1 MEGLPSLGITLFAS
15 ECNSTLQGRL
25 CNRTHSCEQEY
36 QKPSQRTKYHSL
48 LEPNADS
55 PHLVRGIGLA
65 GATSANMLEMIG
77 VGPFLTIPILLAKM
91 NGPQA
96 ILGWVLGA
104 VIALCDGM
112 VWAELGAAM
121 PGTGGPYRYLSEAYG
136 PHTLGRLMSF
146 LFIWETIFLT
156 PLSIGSGAVGFAQ
169 YARFFS
175 PGMGWWE
182 SKLIAMGICLALT
195 ALLYRDIRSVGRL
208 SVAMWI
214 VVLATAAW
222 ITIAGLLHFQKSL
235 ILDFP
240 PDAFSS
246 PRAFFFGLG
255 GATLISMYDYGGYN
269 NVCFF
274 AGEVRRPERVVPRSI
289 LLSIALVGVLYLT
302 MNVTIIGVIPWR
314 EAIHST
320 YIVSDFIQRLY
331 GTGAA
336 QAITILVLWTTFAS
350 IFAALLGY
358 SRVPYAAATDGRFF
372 RPFARLHPVKAFPSF
387 SILFLGAA
395 SALACLLNL
404 DVLIN
409 ALIVIQVIIQFMAQ
423 IVAVTLI
430 RRNRPDIPRPFRM
443 PLYPVTSIIAFL
455 GWLYILIASG
465 LPYIAAGVALL
476 VVGVVAYLLR
486 ARKHAEWPFEAAE
499 VRT

>member
-1 MEGLPSLGITLFAS
+1 LG
-15 ECNSTLQGRL
+15 Q
-25 CNRTHSCEQEY
+25 
-36 QKPSQRTKYHSL
+36 
-48 LEPNADS
+48 NADS
-55 PHLVRGIGLA
+55 RHLVRGIGLT

-77 VGPFLTIPILLAKM
+77 VGPFLTIPILLARM

-104 VIALCDGM
+104 VVALCDGM

-136 PHTLGRLMSF
+136 PHTFGRLMSF

-175 PGMGWWE
+175 PGMSWWE

-214 VVLATAAW
+214 VVLATVAW
-222 ITIAGLLHFQKSL
+222 ITAAGLLHFNKSL
-235 ILDFP
+235 VLDFP
-240 PDAFSS
+240 ANAFSS

-274 AGEVRRPERVVPRSI
+274 AGEVKRPERVIPRSI
-289 LLSIALVGVLYLT
+289 LLSIAIVGALYLT
-302 MNVTIIGVIPWR
+302 MNITIIGVIPWR

-320 YIVSDFIQRLY
+320 YIVSDFIQRIY
-331 GTGAA
+331 GTRAA
-336 QAITILVLWTTFAS
+336 QIITILVLWTTFAS

-358 SRVPYAAATDGRFF
+358 SRVPYAAASDGRFF

-387 SILFLGAA
+387 SVVFLGLA

-443 PLYPVTSIIAFL
+443 PLYPATSIIAFL

-465 LPYIAAGVALL
+465 LPYVAAGVGLL
-476 VVGVVAYLLR
+476 VVGIAAYFWR
-486 ARKHAEWPFEAAE
+486 AKTHAEWPFDSTGARA
-499 VRT
+499 